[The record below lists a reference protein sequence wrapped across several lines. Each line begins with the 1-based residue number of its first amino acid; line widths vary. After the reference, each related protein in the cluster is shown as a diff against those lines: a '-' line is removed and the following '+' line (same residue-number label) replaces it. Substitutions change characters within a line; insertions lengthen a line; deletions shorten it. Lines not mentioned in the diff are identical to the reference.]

1 MAGMTGKST
10 FKRRKHGRNR
20 KRFHV
25 LTLFL
30 VALLS
35 VFCVIGI
42 WNAGSFLFS
51 FFGRE
56 SHYDTLIM
64 QAGIRN
70 GVDPRLIKAVIWRES
85 KFVARARGSKGEVG
99 LMQIMPKRAAVDW
112 AKAKGFPPPTA
123 GALFHPELNIEVGS
137 WYLGR
142 ALQRWRLFKNGTALA
157 LCEYNAGL
165 KRAHEWKPET
175 AGGDVV
181 DRIKF
186 PSTKKYVTT
195 ILARY
200 EKYKKEWKEL
210 Q

>member
-1 MAGMTGKST
+1 MAGIIRKSSSRKRKLGK
-10 FKRRKHGRNR
+10 

-25 LTLFL
+25 WTLFL
-30 VALLS
+30 VAVLS
-35 VFCVIGI
+35 VFCMIGV

-56 SHYDTLIM
+56 SNYDTIIL

-85 KFVARARGSKGEVG
+85 KFNARARGTKGEVG

-112 AKAKGFPPPTA
+112 ARAKGFPAPTP
-123 GALFHPELNIEVGS
+123 GALYQPELNIEVGS

-142 ALQRWRLFKNGTALA
+142 AMQRWRLFKNGTALA

-165 KRAHEWKPET
+165 KSAHKWKPEK
-175 AGGDVV
+175 ANGEVV
-181 DRIKF
+181 ERITF
-186 PSTKKYVTT
+186 PTTKKYVSQ
-195 ILARY
+195 ILGRY
-200 EKYKKEWKEL
+200 EKYKREWKIL

>member
-1 MAGMTGKST
+1 MAGMIRKSAKRKKQGK
-10 FKRRKHGRNR
+10 R
-20 KRFHV
+20 RFHV
-25 LTLFL
+25 WTLFL
-30 VALLS
+30 VALFS

-42 WNAGSFLFS
+42 WNVVSYLFS
-51 FFGRE
+51 FFSRE
-56 SHYDTLIM
+56 SHYDALVL

-85 KFVARARGSKGEVG
+85 KFDARARGSKGEVG
-99 LMQIMPKRAAVDW
+99 LMQIMPRRAAVDW
-112 AKAKGFPPPTA
+112 AKAKGFPAPTP

-142 ALQRWRLFKNGTALA
+142 AIQRWRLFKNGTALA

-165 KRAHEWKPET
+165 KRAHEWKPES
-175 AGGDVV
+175 AEGEVIE
-181 DRIKF
+181 RIKF
-186 PSTKKYVTT
+186 PSTKKYVKN
-195 ILARY
+195 ILTRY